1 MELPQPGEN
10 LCPLQWKLGVLTSGP
25 TGKSL
30 NWVLDKLE
38 VIVTAEMLEII
49 PEFKDNSQN

>member
-1 MELPQPGEN
+1 MPSAVEAQSL
-10 LCPLQWKLGVLTSGP
+10 KLWP
-25 TGKSL
+25 PGKSL